1 MRTLVPKREKGREHL
16 TINEMQ
22 ERVNTNRQLVHQGR
36 WVNLTFVLGVG
47 DDDHLITIAAGKITE
62 IRQRHLPTD
71 TGSFSIRASSESWAK
86 HWQAVPP
93 RDYHDIFAMLP
104 KGIATIDGTL
114 LPLMQN
120 LQYFKDIIAVMRGD
134 KGDENGG

>member
-1 MRTLVPKREKGREHL
+1 MLIRRCSIV
-16 TINEMQ
+16 
-22 ERVNTNRQLVHQGR
+22 
-36 WVNLTFVLGVG
+36 GVG
-47 DDDHLITIAAGKITE
+47 DDDYLITISAGKITD

-71 TGSFSIRASSESWAK
+71 TGSFSIRASKDSWDK
-86 HWQAVPP
+86 HWQVTPP

-104 KGIATIDGTL
+104 KQIARIDGEL

-120 LQYFKDIIAVMRGD
+120 LQYFKDIIAKLRDG

>member
-1 MRTLVPKREKGREHL
+1 MRTLVHKREKGREHL

-22 ERVNTNRQLVHQGR
+22 ERVNTNRRLVYQGR

-47 DDDHLITIAAGKITE
+47 DDDHLITIAASTITE

-134 KGDENGG
+134 KGDGNGG

>member
-1 MRTLVPKREKGREHL
+1 MRTLVHKREKGREHL
-16 TINEMQ
+16 TINKMQ
-22 ERVNTNRQLVHQGR
+22 ERVNTNRRLVYQGR

-47 DDDHLITIAAGKITE
+47 DDDHLITIAAGKITQ

>member
-1 MRTLVPKREKGREHL
+1 MGS
-16 TINEMQ
+16 EMC
-22 ERVNTNRQLVHQGR
+22 
-36 WVNLTFVLGVG
+36 
-47 DDDHLITIAAGKITE
+47 
-62 IRQRHLPTD
+62 IRDR
-71 TGSFSIRASSESWAK
+71 SWAK

-104 KGIATIDGTL
+104 KGILAIDGTL

-134 KGDENGG
+134 KGDKNGG

>member
-1 MRTLVPKREKGREHL
+1 
-16 TINEMQ
+16 MQ
-22 ERVNTNRQLVHQGR
+22 ERVNANRRLVYQGR

-104 KGIATIDGTL
+104 KGIVTIDGTL

-120 LQYFKDIIAVMRGD
+120 LQYFKDIIAVMRRD

>member
-1 MRTLVPKREKGREHL
+1 MIEEIQR
-16 TINEMQ
+16 
-22 ERVNTNRQLVHQGR
+22 RVNADQALQHRGR
-36 WVNLTFVLGVG
+36 WVNLTFVFGIG
-47 DDDHLITIAAGKITE
+47 DDDYLITISAGKITD

-71 TGSFSIRASSESWAK
+71 TGSFSIWASKDSLDK
-86 HWQAVPP
+86 HWQVTPP

-104 KGIATIDGTL
+104 KQIARIDGEL

-120 LQYFKDIIAVMRGD
+120 LQYFKDIIAKLRDG